1 VTRYVVLRLL
11 WIVPVV
17 LGVSLIVFSI
27 MKLVPGDVAQVI
39 AGMDGTAEDVALIRQ
54 SLGLDRPV
62 YEQYLTFLGNMLQ
75 GDFGRS
81 AVTKRPVADEIA
93 SRVGPTAEL
102 AVAAFLVSLLVGLP
116 AGVISA
122 TSRYSIWDTLATLV
136 SLIGVSMPVFWLG
149 LMLML
154 LFSVTLGWLPS
165 SGAGTPAQL
174 VLPAI
179 ALGSAST
186 AIIARQTRSG
196 MLEVLGQDY
205 VRTARAKG
213 LTERVVLLR
222 HALKNALIPTITVA
236 GLQVGYLM
244 GGAVLAE
251 TVFARPGLGR
261 LLVDSIARR
270 DIPVVQT
277 TIMLLSVTF
286 VLVNLIVDL
295 LYVKLD
301 PRIQYD

>member
-1 VTRYVVLRLL
+1 
-11 WIVPVV
+11 VPVV
-17 LGVSLIVFSI
+17 LGVSLIVFAI
-27 MKLVPGDVAQVI
+27 MKMVPGDVAQVI
-39 AGMDGTAEDVALIRQ
+39 AGMDGTAEDVELIRRD
-54 SLGLDRPV
+54 LGLDRPV
-62 YEQYLTFLGNMLQ
+62 YEQYLTFLWRSLQ

-81 AVTKRPVADEIA
+81 AVTKRPVIEEIS
-93 SRVGPTAEL
+93 SRIWPTAEL
-102 AVAAFLVSLLVGLP
+102 AVAAFAVSIVVGLI
-116 AGVISA
+116 AGIVSA
-122 TSRYSIWDTLATLV
+122 THRYTIWDNLATLI

-149 LMLML
+149 LMLVL
-154 LFSVTLGWLPS
+154 LFSVALGWLPS

-174 VLPAI
+174 VLPAL

-196 MLEVLGQDY
+196 LLEVLNQDY

-213 LTERVVLLR
+213 LAERTVLIR

-236 GLQVGYLM
+236 GLQVGFLM
-244 GGAVLAE
+244 GGSVLAE

-286 VLVNLIVDL
+286 VFVNLIVDL

>member
-17 LGVSLIVFSI
+17 LGVSLIVFAI
-27 MKLVPGDVAQVI
+27 MKMVPGDVAQVI
-39 AGMDGTAEDVALIRQ
+39 AGMDGTAEDVELIRRD
-54 SLGLDRPV
+54 LGLDRPV
-62 YEQYLTFLGNMLQ
+62 YEQYLTFLWRSLQ

-81 AVTKRPVADEIA
+81 AVTKRPVIEEIS
-93 SRVGPTAEL
+93 SRIWPTTEL
-102 AVAAFLVSLLVGLP
+102 AVAAFAVSIVVGLI
-116 AGVISA
+116 AGIVSA
-122 TSRYSIWDTLATLV
+122 THRYTIWDNLATLI

-149 LMLML
+149 LMLVL
-154 LFSVTLGWLPS
+154 LFSVALGWLPS

-174 VLPAI
+174 VLPAL

-196 MLEVLGQDY
+196 LLEVLNQDY

-213 LTERVVLLR
+213 LAERTVLIR

-236 GLQVGYLM
+236 GLQVGFLM
-244 GGAVLAE
+244 GGSVLAE

-286 VLVNLIVDL
+286 VFVNLIVDL

>member
-1 VTRYVVLRLL
+1 MTRYVVLRLL

-27 MKLVPGDVAQVI
+27 MKMVPGDVAQVI
-39 AGMDGTAEDVALIRQ
+39 AGTEGTAEDVELIRR

-62 YEQYLTFLGNMLQ
+62 YEQYLIFLGNSLR

-81 AVTKRPVADEIA
+81 AVTKRPVVEEIG
-93 SRVGPTAEL
+93 SRVWPTAEL
-102 AVAAFLVSLLVGLP
+102 AIAALVIALVVGL
-116 AGVISA
+116 ATGIISA
-122 TSRYSIWDTLATLV
+122 TRQYTIWDNLATLI

-149 LMLML
+149 LMLVL

-165 SGAGTPAQL
+165 SGAGTAAQL

-196 MLEVLGQDY
+196 MLEVLRQDY

-213 LTERVVLLR
+213 LTERTVLVG
-222 HALKNALIPTITVA
+222 HALKNALIPTVTVA
-236 GLQVGYLM
+236 GLQVGYLL

-270 DIPVVQT
+270 DIAVVQT

-286 VLVNLIVDL
+286 VLINLLVDL

-301 PRIQYD
+301 PRIRYD

>member
-1 VTRYVVLRLL
+1 MSRYVLLLLL

-27 MKLVPGDVAQVI
+27 MKVVPGDVAQVI
-39 AGMDGTAEDVALIRQ
+39 AGLDGTAEDVELIRRD
-54 SLGLDRPV
+54 LGLDRPL
-62 YEQYLTFLGNMLQ
+62 YEQYLTFLWRSLQ

-81 AVTKRPVADEIA
+81 AVTKRPVVEEIG
-93 SRVGPTAEL
+93 SRIWPTAEL
-102 AVAAFLVSLLVGLP
+102 AIAAFAVSIVVGLI
-116 AGVISA
+116 AGIVSA
-122 TSRYSIWDTLATLV
+122 TKRYTIWDNLATLIA
-136 SLIGVSMPVFWLG
+136 LIGVSMPVFWLG

-174 VLPAI
+174 VLPAL

-196 MLEVLGQDY
+196 LLEVLGQDY

-213 LTERVVLLR
+213 LTERVVLVR

-236 GLQVGYLM
+236 GLQVGFLM
-244 GGAVLAE
+244 GGSVLAE

-286 VLVNLIVDL
+286 VFVNLAVDL

>member
-1 VTRYVVLRLL
+1 VTRYFLLRLL
-11 WIVPVV
+11 WVVPVL

-27 MKLVPGDVAQVI
+27 MKLVPGDAAQII
-39 AGMDGTAEDVALIRQ
+39 AGLDGTAEDVELIRRE
-54 SLGLDRPV
+54 LGLDRPAP
-62 YEQYLTFLGNMLQ
+62 EQYLTFLVRSLQ

-81 AVTKRPVADEIA
+81 AVTKRPVTEEIA

-102 AVAAFLVSLLVGLP
+102 AVAAFSIAIVLGLIT
-116 AGVISA
+116 GVVSA
-122 TSRYSIWDTLATLV
+122 TKRYTVWDNVATLI

-149 LMLML
+149 LMLVL

-165 SGAGTPAQL
+165 SGAGTFAQL
-174 VLPAI
+174 IMPAL

-196 MLEVLGQDY
+196 MLEVLNQDY

-213 LTERVVLLR
+213 LTERVVLVR

-286 VLVNLIVDL
+286 VLVNLLVDL

>member
-1 VTRYVVLRLL
+1 VTRYIVHRLL
-11 WIVPVV
+11 WVVPVV
-17 LGVSLIVFSI
+17 LGVSLLVFSI

-39 AGMDGTAEDVALIRQ
+39 AGTDGTAEDVALIRQ

-62 YEQYLTFLGNMLQ
+62 YEQYLTFMGHMLE

-81 AVTKRPVADEIA
+81 AVTKRPVIDEIA
-93 SRVGPTAEL
+93 SRIEPTAEL
-102 AVAAFLVSLLVGLP
+102 AATAFAVSIVVGLA
-116 AGVISA
+116 AGIVSA
-122 TSRYSIWDTLATLV
+122 THRYTLWDTLATLIALV
-136 SLIGVSMPVFWLG
+136 GVSMPIFWLG

-154 LFSVTLGWLPS
+154 LFSVGLGWLPS

-174 VLPAI
+174 VLPAL
-179 ALGSAST
+179 ALGSSST

-196 MLEVLGQDY
+196 MLEVLSQDY

-222 HALKNALIPTITVA
+222 HALKNAMIPTLTVA
-236 GLQVGYLM
+236 GLQVGYLL
-244 GGAVLAE
+244 GGSVLAE

-286 VLVNLIVDL
+286 VLINLVVDV